1 MNKNSLQPASEK
13 KQNRFIF
20 CCIGLI
26 MYTMPCLSC
35 LMIPVLAE
43 GLTTPL
49 IIANLVVLAGAA
61 AGLIGM
67 NRFKAKKGRGIVILS
82 AVLLIALHILTV
94 TLIGTWYIIMSP
106 ELILLVLLMIWSD
119 VIGTNA

>member
-1 MNKNSLQPASEK
+1 MNKKSLQPDSEK

-26 MYTMPCLSC
+26 LYTMPCLSC
-35 LMIPVLAE
+35 LMIPILTE

-49 IIANLVVLAGAA
+49 IIANITVLCAIAM
-61 AGLIGM
+61 GLIGM

-82 AVLLIALHILTV
+82 AVILIALHILTAS
-94 TLIGTWYIIMSP
+94 LIGAWYIIMSP